1 MIEDDLTPIRNRR
14 NGSRRFLFFRFVN
27 NLLGQ
32 FRFRRHRVQPEVV
45 EPDPLED
52 SPSDF
57 VGFVT
62 TEKGGFPIV
71 RK

>member
-1 MIEDDLTPIRNRR
+1 MIEDDLTPISHRR
-14 NGSRRFLFFRFVN
+14 NVSRRSLFFDFVK

-32 FRFRRHRVQPEVV
+32 FRFRCHGIQPEIG
-45 EPDPLED
+45 ESDPLED

-57 VGFVT
+57 VGFVS